1 MYSALLFK
9 LTKYFRYL
17 DSKKTEYLVNI
28 ALFSAGYVC
37 LSQGFNEQTKF
48 LAYFSSFFFYLL
60 ARKLKIWE
68 SFVVGFVMGAWFGYV
83 SFHWL
88 SFFKDFTAFNLAIA
102 FNGLL
107 FSLIFGGASFLFNK
121 YPKNTFVHIFSFS
134 LVIFLI
140 RAVFHYSP
148 FMAYA
153 KAFLTL
159 VNTSTYFDWL
169 VPVFGS
175 SITDILVLATGCLM
189 ALIYTHLKDKK
200 SLNNLYP
207 YIFVFLLLALVP
219 LFSNYG
225 QSFDKSKKEIV
236 KVALLQGNFNWDWED
251 RVRRTEEIVEYYSK
265 ETANAA
271 GQGAQIVIWPEYAVA
286 KDILHSN
293 QILSEKLVSL
303 SYKHKVVIVAGSLE
317 LITDQP
323 NPNNKWTGYDVSLV
337 FDPEKIL
344 LEPYRAIYPISD
356 NVLVGK
362 KRIIFD
368 TKYGSFPV
376 ISCFEVAYHKFVAD
390 YSNQSQ
396 PVDFLV
402 GIANIQLFL
411 GTDGTKRIQ
420 DHIRRIAMENGKYFV
435 YVSNTGPSFVI
446 NPKGEFEHIVPTL
459 AQKTLVV
466 DVPKIKERSFYSKYQ
481 DLPLLLLF
489 SFSYGTVLYTH
500 SKRKKR

>member
-1 MYSALLFK
+1 MKFL
-9 LTKYFRYL
+9 RYL
-17 DSKKTEYLVNI
+17 ASKTTEYFVNI
-28 ALFSAGYVC
+28 ALFSAGYIC
-37 LSQGFNEQTKF
+37 LSQGVNEQTKF
-48 LAYFSSFFFYLL
+48 LAYLSSFFFYFLVKRL
-60 ARKLKIWE
+60 NILE
-68 SFVVGFVMGAWFGYV
+68 NVVVGFIMGACYGYV

-107 FSLIFGGASFLFNK
+107 FALILGGANFLFK
-121 YPKNTFVHIFSFS
+121 KFPKSTFVHIFSFS

-140 RAVFHYSP
+140 RTIFHYSP
-148 FMAYA
+148 VMAYA

-169 VPVFGS
+169 VPIFGS

-189 ALIYTHLKDKK
+189 ALIYTQLKNKK

-207 YIFVFLLLALVP
+207 YIFVLTLLVVVP
-219 LFSNYG
+219 LFNNHGENLS
-225 QSFDKSKKEIV
+225 KSKNETV

-251 RVRRTEEIVEYYSK
+251 RVRKTDEIVEYYSK
-265 ETANAA
+265 ETAKAA
-271 GQGAQIVIWPEYAVA
+271 AQGAQIVIWPEYAVA

-293 QILSEKLVSL
+293 QELSEKIVSL
-303 SYKHKVVIVAGSLE
+303 SHKYNVVIVTGSLE

-344 LEPYRAIYPISD
+344 LEPYRAIHPISD

-362 KRIIFD
+362 KPIIFD

-390 YSNQSQ
+390 YSTPIKSGSNQGQ
-396 PVDFLV
+396 RVDFLV

-420 DHIRRIAMENGKYFV
+420 DHIRRIAMENGKYFI

-446 NPKGEFEHIVPTL
+446 NPKGAFEHIVPTL
-459 AQKTLVV
+459 TQKTLVV
-466 DVPKIKERSFYSKYQ
+466 EVPKIKEQSFYSKYQ

-489 SFSYGTVLYTH
+489 VLSFGTIYIL
-500 SKRKKR
+500 KGKKK